1 MEKELFTW
9 VPFYQEMASK
19 LLGYKDKRIDLL
31 DWIYSNIVT
40 GKPNTYFHYKNLQKL
55 KDVDPFTI
63 FGLFNRG
70 MKEENRLEIANKLK
84 KFLRISAPLPK
95 DFSGIPIMDDRRSHF
110 FDVDS
115 PNLQSEIQGI
125 WDLFEI
131 ILEQDDSKLPAKF
144 DKVFPQPYVKSQV
157 TMALFWLNPNKYL
170 ALDSNNINYLK
181 QLGIKVNKNK
191 LTFAK
196 YESLIEKTK
205 SMMVNREISQRN
217 FLEFSRAARFMDKEE
232 TKSEQRTPSEEVM
245 NKTNENINLWK
256 NKKNIILYGA
266 PGTGKTYAVPQFVV
280 ELCNPSFRDK
290 DRTSLIKEYNRLI
303 DNGRVVFT
311 TFHQSLD
318 YEDFIEGLK
327 PVSINGKVDYRVE
340 DGLFKKLCQKAGST
354 DVLEKDDEVSTD
366 KTASDLSKL
375 GIRPDAKIWKISLM
389 GAGENEVRK
398 DCLENNRIRIGW
410 DNYGPKIRKNT
421 RFDAGGQREIN
432 SFINKMQIGDVV
444 LSCFSKTSIDAVGVI
459 TGDYEWDESLGD
471 YRRVR
476 KVKWLLKNI
485 RENILELN
493 KGSQLTQQTVYQLRN
508 MSLQDISTLLG
519 KYSVKASYQKTSAE
533 PYVFVIDEI
542 NRGNVSK
549 VFGELIT
556 LLESDKRLGE
566 ESEVRLNLPYSKDE
580 FGVPE
585 NVFVIATM
593 NTADRSLG
601 NLDYAVR
608 RRFAFVPLTPKPLNI
623 PGFNKDLFKQVSELF
638 VKNYEGIFSNS
649 EKPIPSDYL
658 SEEFEPTDVWVG
670 HSYFLMKDKNGQD
683 QTANKLKYEIIPILR
698 EYIRDG
704 VFKDTG
710 KVEETIKDLEKLCS

>member
-19 LLGYKDKRIDLL
+19 LLAYKDKRIDLL

-70 MKEENRLEIANKLK
+70 LKEENRLEIANKFK
-84 KFLRISAPLPK
+84 KFLKISAPLPK

-115 PNLQSEIQGI
+115 TNLQSEIQEI

-131 ILEQDDSKLPAKF
+131 VLEQDDSKLPAKF

-157 TMALFWLNPNKYL
+157 AMALFWLNPNKYL

-205 SMMVNREISQRN
+205 SMMANRKISQRN
-217 FLEFSRAARFMDKEE
+217 FLEFSRAARYMD
-232 TKSEQRTPSEEVM
+232 KSEQGTPSEEVM

-280 ELCNPSFRDK
+280 ELCNPSFQDK
-290 DRTSLIKEYNRLI
+290 DRASIIKEYNRLI
-303 DNGRVVFT
+303 NNGRVVFT

-318 YEDFIEGLK
+318 YEDFVEGLK
-327 PVSINGKVDYRVE
+327 PVSTDGNISYQVE
-340 DGLFKKLCQKAGST
+340 DGLFKKLCKQANTNQISDKNDGITHSIST
-354 DVLEKDDEVSTD
+354 TE
-366 KTASDLSKL
+366 LSKS
-375 GIRPDAKIWKISLM
+375 GARANAKIWKISLM
-389 GAGENEVRK
+389 GAGENELRK
-398 DCLENNRIRIGW
+398 DCFDNNRIRFAW
-410 DNYGPKIRKNT
+410 NNYGPNISN
-421 RFDAGGQREIN
+421 FDAGGQRELN
-432 SFINKMQIGDVV
+432 AFINKMQKGDVV
-444 LSCFSKTSIDAVGVI
+444 LSCYSGTSIDAIGII
-459 TGDYEWDESLGD
+459 TGDYEWDESLSD
-471 YRRVR
+471 FSRVR
-476 KVKWLLKNI
+476 KVKWLITGIK
-485 RENILELN
+485 ENILELN
-493 KGSQLTQQTVYQLRN
+493 AGKRLTQQSVYKLNRL
-508 MSLQDISTLLG
+508 SLQDIQGILD
-519 KYSVKASYQKTSAE
+519 KYPVNRPAQNDSYQ
-533 PYVFVIDEI
+533 PYVLVIDEI

-608 RRFAFVPLTPKPLNI
+608 RRFAFIPLTPKPLDI
-623 PGFNKDLFKQVSELF
+623 SGFNKELFKQVSELF
-638 VKNYEGIFSNS
+638 VKNYEEIFSKS
-649 EKPIPSDYL
+649 EKPIPSDLL

-670 HSYFLMKDKNGQD
+670 HSYFLMKDKSGQD

>member
-1 MEKELFTW
+1 MEKELFSW

-19 LLGYKDKRIDLL
+19 LLGYKNKRQELL

-40 GKPNTYFHYKNLQKL
+40 GKPNTFFHYKNLQKL
-55 KDVDPFTI
+55 NDVDPFTI

-70 MKEENRLEIANKLK
+70 RKEENRLEIANKLK
-84 KFLRISAPLPK
+84 KFLKISAPLPK
-95 DFSGIPIMDDRRSHF
+95 DFSGIPKMDGRTSHF
-110 FDVDS
+110 FNVDS
-115 PNLQSEIQGI
+115 PNLRSEIQEL
-125 WDLFEI
+125 WNYLEI
-131 ILEQDDSKLPAKF
+131 VLDQDDSKLASNF
-144 DKVFPQPYVKSQV
+144 DKVYQQPYVKAQL
-157 TMALFWLNPNKYL
+157 TMALFWIKPNKYL
-170 ALDSNNINYLK
+170 ALDKHNIKYLK
-181 QLGIKVNKNK
+181 QLGIVVRKNK

-196 YESLIEKTK
+196 YEALIEKTK
-205 SMMVNREISQRN
+205 SMIKKGEIPQHN
-217 FLEFSRAARFMDKEE
+217 FLEFSRAARFMGKEE
-232 TKSEQRTPSEEVM
+232 TKTERGNPSEERM
-245 NKTNENINLWK
+245 NKANKLINLWK
-256 NKKNIILYGA
+256 NKKNIIVYGA
-266 PGTGKTYAVPQFVV
+266 PGTGKTYTIPQYVV
-280 ELCNPSFRDK
+280 ELCDPSFQGN
-290 DRTSLIKEYNRLI
+290 DRISIIKEYNRLI

-327 PVSINGKVDYRVE
+327 PVSINGNVYYRVE
-340 DGLFKKLCQKAGST
+340 DGLFKKLCQKAASKS
-354 DVLEKDDEVSTD
+354 VLEKDDGANAVTSSTE
-366 KTASDLSKL
+366 LSEL
-375 GIRPDAKIWKISLM
+375 GIRPDAKIWKVSLM
-389 GAGENEVRK
+389 GAGKNEIK
-398 DCLENNRIRIGW
+398 TDCFDNNRIRIAR
-410 DNYGPKIRKNT
+410 NSYGPDITNG
-421 RFDAGGQREIN
+421 DSCSQREIN
-432 SFINKMQIGDVV
+432 AFINKMQIGDVV
-444 LSCFSKTSIDAVGVI
+444 LSLFSKTSIDAIGVVA
-459 TGDYEWDESLGD
+459 GDYEWDESFSNFS
-471 YRRVR
+471 RVR

-493 KGSQLTQQTVYQLRN
+493 KGSQLSQQAVYQLRN
-508 MSLQDISTLLG
+508 MSLQDISSLLD
-519 KYSVKASYQKTSAE
+519 KYSVKPSHQKTSAE

-556 LLESDKRLGE
+556 LLESDKRLGG
-566 ESEVRLNLPYSKDE
+566 ESEVRLRLPYSKEE

-585 NVFVIATM
+585 NVFIIATM
-593 NTADRSLG
+593 NTADRSLW

-623 PGFNKDLFKQVSELF
+623 PGFNKELFKQVSELF

-670 HSYFLMKDKNGQD
+670 HSYFLMKDKDGQD

>member
-1 MEKELFTW
+1 MEKELFSW

-19 LLGYKDKRIDLL
+19 LLGYKNKRKELL

-40 GKPNTYFHYKNLQKL
+40 GQPNTFFHYKNLQKL
-55 KDVDPFTI
+55 DDVDPFTI

-70 MKEENRLEIANKLK
+70 GKEENRLEIVNKLK
-84 KFLRISAPLPK
+84 KFLKISAPLPR
-95 DFSGIPIMDDRRSHF
+95 DFSGIPILHDRSSHF
-110 FDVDS
+110 FNVDS
-115 PNLQSEIQGI
+115 PHLQSEIQEL
-125 WDLFEI
+125 WNFLEI
-131 ILEQDDSKLPAKF
+131 VLDQDDSKLASNF
-144 DKVFPQPYVKSQV
+144 DKVYQQPYVKDQL
-157 TMALFWLNPNKYL
+157 TMALFWIEPNKYI
-170 ALDSNNINYLK
+170 ALDKHNIKYFK
-181 QLGIKVNKNK
+181 QLGIVVRKRK

-196 YESLIEKTK
+196 YESLIKTTK
-205 SMMVNREISQRN
+205 SMITNGEIPQHN
-217 FLEFSRAARFMDKEE
+217 FLEFSRAARFMDKG
-232 TKSEQRTPSEEVM
+232 KMKKEQENPSEEEM
-245 NKTNENINLWK
+245 IKDNKFINIWK
-256 NKKNIILYGA
+256 NKKNIIIYGA
-266 PGTGKTYAVPQFVV
+266 PGTGKTYEVPQFVV
-280 ELCNPSFRDK
+280 ELCNPSFQGK
-290 DRTSLIKEYNRLI
+290 DRTSIIKEYNRLI

-327 PVSINGKVDYRVE
+327 PVSMNGNIDYQVE
-340 DGLFKKLCQKAGST
+340 DGLFKKLCKLAATNRISDKNAETTNSIST
-354 DVLEKDDEVSTD
+354 T
-366 KTASDLSKL
+366 DLSKL
-375 GIRPDAKIWKISLM
+375 GVQSNAKIWKISLM
-389 GAGENEVRK
+389 GAGENELRK
-398 DCLENNRIRIGW
+398 DCFDNNRIRFAW
-410 DNYGPKIRKNT
+410 NNYGPNISK
-421 RFDAGGQREIN
+421 FDAGGQRELN
-432 SFINKMQIGDVV
+432 AFINKMQKGDVV
-444 LSCFSKTSIDAVGVI
+444 LSCFSETSIDAIGII
-459 TGDYEWDESLGD
+459 TGDYDFNESFGD
-471 YRRVR
+471 FCRVR
-476 KVKWLLKNI
+476 PVKWLIKNI

-493 KGSQLTQQTVYQLRN
+493 EGKVLSQQSVYQLKRV
-508 MSLQDISTLLG
+508 SLQEVQNILN
-519 KYSVKASYQKTSAE
+519 KYSVIAPPKINKSSE
-533 PYVFVIDEI
+533 PYVLIIDEI

-608 RRFAFVPLTPKPLNI
+608 RRFAFVPLTPKPLDI
-623 PGFNKDLFKQVSELF
+623 PGFNKELFKQVSELF

-670 HSYFLMKDKNGQD
+670 HSYFLMKDKTGQD

>member
-1 MEKELFTW
+1 MTTTLFTW
-9 VPFYQEMASK
+9 VPFYQEMASN
-19 LLGYKDKRIDLL
+19 LLAYKNKRKELL
-31 DWIYSNIVT
+31 DWIYSNVVT
-40 GKPNTYFHYKNLQKL
+40 GEPNTFFHYKNKEKL
-55 KDVDPFTI
+55 KDVDPLTV
-63 FGLFNRG
+63 FGLLNRSPNQ
-70 MKEENRLEIANKLK
+70 ENRLAVANKFKNFLK
-84 KFLRISAPLPK
+84 ISAPLPK
-95 DFSGIPIMDDRRSHF
+95 DFSGTPLLSLLNSHF
-110 FDVDS
+110 FDIES
-115 PNLQSEIQGI
+115 PNLESEIEEI
-125 WDLFEI
+125 WKLFEI
-131 ILEQDDSKLPAKF
+131 IVNQDDSNLASVF
-144 DKVFPQPYVKSQV
+144 DKVYLQPYVKKQL
-157 TMALFWLNPNKYL
+157 TMALFWINPDKYL
-170 ALDSNNINYLK
+170 ALDTNNREYLK
-181 QLGIKVNKNK
+181 HFGIEVPKNG
-191 LTFAK
+191 LTFAE
-196 YESLIEKTK
+196 YNSILEQTK
-205 SMMVNREISQRN
+205 AKMADGEIPQQS
-217 FLEFSRAARFMDKEE
+217 FPEFSRVARKMKSEE
-232 TKSEQRTPSEEVM
+232 TEIEQETPVEIEAH
-245 NKTNENINLWK
+245 KENPIVSLWK
-256 NKKNIILYGA
+256 NKKNIIVYGA
-266 PGTGKTYAVPQFVV
+266 PGTGKTYVVPELVV
-280 ELCNPSFRDK
+280 ELCNPSSQDK
-290 DRTSLIKEYNRLI
+290 DRTSLIKEFNRLI

-327 PVSINGKVDYRVE
+327 PVSINGNVDYRVE
-340 DGLFKKLCQKAGST
+340 DGLFKKLCQKAAST
-354 DVLEKDDEVSTD
+354 DVLGKDDEVVTD
-366 KTASDLSKL
+366 KTASDLSQL
-375 GIRPDAKIWKISLM
+375 EIRPDAKIWKISLM

-398 DCLENNRIRIGW
+398 DCLQNNRIRIGW

-471 YRRVR
+471 YSRVR

-508 MSLQDISTLLG
+508 MSLQDISTLLD
-519 KYSVKASYQKTSAE
+519 KYSVKTPPKNASTE

-608 RRFAFVPLTPKPLNI
+608 RRFAFVPLTPKPLDVR
-623 PGFNKDLFKQVSELF
+623 GFNKELFKQVSKLF
-638 VKNYEGIFSNS
+638 VKNYEGIFSKS

-670 HSYFLMKDKNGQD
+670 HSYFLMEDKNGQD